1 MSEYY
6 SFTPKVQF
14 AEPFSTLGNL
24 CFWAAG
30 VGLYVLP
37 FLSFERLPAQAFGA
51 GMLLVLLGGCS
62 GAFHADGSRPGTW
75 RHATDRIMMY
85 ALVVYLGV
93 ISFGGLWQAFR
104 GHSASPRSWVGL
116 TVNLLAPFAVV
127 VVVLYQEEIDTK
139 LLYLVIYPII
149 LLTNGMI
156 AALLKPR
163 EARSARVCA
172 FVRNVTVQ
180 LGVISVSFYINL
192 YRGVSYLNQVIDD
205 VSPEEALADDETPI
219 DIEPLPAIEVGEDT
233 FATLEYLEGD
243 TRRRE
248 LRRLH
253 DLAHG
258 TSHFLNAITVAVM
271 VLTVVEG
278 YSGRQRQTRSLE
290 GMAAQALTCVV
301 AALMFTFALIEN
313 STAWL
318 ALWVSLEGTALP
330 LALFLLWRTVRGSAT
345 RRTPA
350 GAASVEVQTDELMAL
365 RPSTH
370 RRARSDPNLGAS
382 WATALREWKSRQP
395 LGSEE
400 EQQPL
405 CEPEGAAEEAQPS
418 WRQKDEAPS
427 AQSEAGVALG
437 GWPQPLHV
445 SL

>member
-1 MSEYY
+1 M
-6 SFTPKVQF
+6 
-14 AEPFSTLGNL
+14 
-24 CFWAAG
+24 
-30 VGLYVLP
+30 GLYVLP

-62 GAFHADGSRPGTW
+62 GAFHADGSRPGSW

-85 ALVVYLGV
+85 ALVAYLGV
-93 ISFGGLWQAFR
+93 ISFGGLWQAWR

-116 TVNLLAPFAVV
+116 FINLLAPFAVV
-127 VVVLYQEEIDTK
+127 VVVLYQEELDTK
-139 LLYLVIYPII
+139 LLYLTIYPII
-149 LLTNGMI
+149 LLSNGLI

-163 EARSARVCA
+163 EATWGRVFA
-172 FVRNVTVQ
+172 FMRNVCVQ

-192 YRGVSYLNQVIDD
+192 YRGVSYLNQVVNDRG
-205 VSPEEALADDETPI
+205 PEDALDPDENPI
-219 DIEPLPAIEVGEDT
+219 DIEPLPAIEVGPETFDT
-233 FATLEYLEGD
+233 LKTLEGD
-243 TRRRE
+243 VKQRE

-301 AALMFTFALIEN
+301 AALMLTFALIEN

-318 ALWVSLEGTALP
+318 ALWISLEGTALP

-350 GAASVEVQTDELMAL
+350 GAASVEVQTEELMAL
-365 RPSTH
+365 RPATH
-370 RRARSDPNLGAS
+370 RRARSDPSLGAGM
-382 WATALREWKSRQP
+382 ARAVREWQARQP
-395 LGSEE
+395 LGSEG
-400 EQQPL
+400 EQKPL
-405 CEPEGAAEEAQPS
+405 C
-418 WRQKDEAPS
+418 
-427 AQSEAGVALG
+427 QSEAGRAGGAEDAPPGWHQKGEAPPAQPEAGMG
-437 GWPQPLHV
+437 GWPQALHV
-445 SL
+445 